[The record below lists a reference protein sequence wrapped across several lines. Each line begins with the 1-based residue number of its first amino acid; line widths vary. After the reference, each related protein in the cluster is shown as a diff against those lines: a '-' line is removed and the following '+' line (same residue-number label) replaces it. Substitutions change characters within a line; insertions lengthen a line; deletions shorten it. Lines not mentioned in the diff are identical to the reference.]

1 MSEAGL
7 DAPMSIEP
15 NETDIAIVGMAGRF
29 PGAPDADALWT
40 RVVAGDDCLVD
51 LDPDML
57 IAAGLP
63 ADVVNDEHYVP
74 RTGLLPNVDRFDPE
88 FFGIGPRDAA
98 LMDPQHRIFLECVWE
113 AIESAAHVPE
123 RFDGAIGVF
132 AGCGMNTYLIN
143 NLITNPKL
151 LEQVGWFLLRHT
163 SNDKDFLPTFASYKL
178 DLHGPSISVQTACST
193 SLVAMHLA
201 AQSLLSFECDMAIAG
216 GSTIEVPHGV
226 GYTFQE
232 GEILSPDGRCRSF
245 DQDSN
250 GTVLTSGTGAVAL
263 RRYSDA
269 LEDGD
274 PILAVMKASAVNN
287 DGARKVS
294 YLAPSVDGHADVV
307 KEALVVAGLSA
318 RDIELVDAHGTGTPV
333 GDPIEFAALTE
344 AFRDS
349 TDENGFCRL
358 TSTKPNIGHL
368 DTAAGVASVIKV
380 VQALRHATLPP
391 LANFSGPSPLLDL
404 SSSPF
409 ELAGQAKPWTTD
421 RPRRAGVSSLG
432 VGGTNAHVLLEEA
445 MLAKP
450 TSPSATEQ
458 LITLSGRSTAAIDDI
473 GANLAAYLEQHP
485 ETELADVAHTM
496 LVGRRSMPYRR
507 VVAAEN
513 TASAPAALRGEN
525 RRRRMDGH
533 ADERAPRLAF
543 MFPGGGAQYTGMGVG
558 LDERFDVYH
567 EVIADGIKRVLA
579 AGGPDLTLL
588 TSADADPDELRRADV
603 SLPAVFLTSVALA
616 RQWMAWS
623 AVPDALVGHSLGEYV
638 AAHLAGVLTLD
649 DAIALVVVRSRLMAQ
664 ASGGKPVGML
674 AVSLPA
680 DECVELLPDDI
691 DLSVVNT
698 DGECVISGP
707 SASIEAVATMLR
719 DRDVDVSLLDLE
731 AAAHSSVLDPILDEF
746 SEFVS
751 TVSLSA
757 PNIPYLS
764 NLTGDW
770 ITEAQATDPQYW
782 VDHLRGTV
790 RFDRC
795 LKTAL
800 ADGPL
805 VLAELGP
812 GHTLSSYARRQD
824 PKPVAAFGGLRH
836 PKDETADTAYGLQA
850 FGALWAHGV
859 DVDLDRFNGGERR
872 RLRLPTYAFQ
882 RERFWIDPG
891 EGVSGGSGVK
901 GVVEAVSAPP
911 VERIADVSDWF
922 WEPTWVP
929 TPNTSAALSPN
940 GTTWTIVADPGDL
953 LAEQIRDELIAR
965 DFDCSIATAPV
976 DAATLDT
983 TAVCLIGAEQPERND
998 LDAASQRWLDSGL
1011 DIIRHLTDSH
1021 LSGAVF
1027 GAVARGS
1034 TTASGPA
1041 NRPVDALA
1049 HGPVLVAPNEYPGL
1063 RTTLVDID
1071 GGEPADVST
1080 IVDELVAPQ
1089 NTVRAI
1095 RGGETLEADFQ
1106 PTPIEQ
1112 PADDATGFVRGG
1124 AYLVTGGLGEI
1135 GSQFAAHLAK
1145 RHGAR
1150 IALLSSV
1157 EVPPESEWDDWV
1169 AAHGSGDPMSRR
1181 LRRLR
1186 ELRSLGGEVVVVR
1199 GDTADPASLRNALDQ
1214 IEEQFGTIDGVIHAA
1229 GRLDDALIALMPPG
1243 AHRGVVGPKA
1253 VGAAVLVD
1261 ELAQRGASLL
1271 ILMSSTSSFLG
1282 AAGQVSYVGTNA
1294 YLDAL
1299 AGTDAGSLRV
1309 ITFNSGAWRGIGM
1322 AAEAARRLR
1331 LGITEGVT
1339 VAHPVLNERLTDSA
1353 GDVDLIGHL
1362 VASDDW
1368 VVNEHRTNEGIAIL
1382 PGTGHLD
1389 LALTALGHSTL
1400 AGRDVRDLLMIE
1412 PLVVPD
1418 GAEVVV
1424 KVNVSADD
1432 SGGTIT
1438 IWSDRGE
1445 GLQWSLH
1452 SQALVA
1458 DESLADDHSADTHLD
1473 VELGGGA
1480 REIDAMSARRAGLQ
1494 LGAHWDSVESASAD
1508 GGAAVAELS
1517 LPDDLRGD
1525 IGAWSAHPGLV
1536 DVAIGVAIDLR
1547 ETPSDTLMAPV
1558 AIESIVSNRP
1568 LPASVSVRAVRRSSD
1583 GGDLVVDITV
1593 AAPADLPTTEPAL
1606 VLRGLTLRDLGT
1618 GAALSPPEQK
1628 STRAGR
1634 NTAGGIFV
1642 ELAEGAGIGA
1652 EDAGTILDRLAA
1664 SDADRLAVSS
1674 VDLSVLAP
1682 AEVAAD
1688 GDDAKQTDLG
1698 DVSGL
1703 ENVLGAMWGDLLG
1716 VDVGHD
1722 DDFFDLGGHSLIA
1735 IRLIARVH
1743 RELGVKLDLSVLF
1756 DAPTVAL
1763 LAPLIRLQRPD
1774 IDDELGGSQSSESQS
1789 GDEPKPASD
1798 DAERPAPRTLVQL
1811 TNSGSGTPL
1820 TVVHGAGG
1828 SVFFLSQLARR
1839 MRSIRPLAALQAAG
1853 IHESDEPDPSIET
1866 MARRYVRDLTVQ
1878 NEGPHLLGGFSGGGI
1893 IALEMTRLLQEMG
1906 HEVRAVVLFD
1916 SVPAGT
1922 IEPPK
1927 WTSRMNVARNVV
1939 RHGLGPSSS
1948 YLKHRLKR
1956 RAARM
1961 LDLPTSVPNDP
1972 MLMDDEF
1979 GGDGVVDLSDHFSE
1993 ISLDHEL
2000 AVYDVD
2006 VVLVRADLM
2015 WLYQPDDYHWTSHVG
2030 RSLTKLTAPGSHE
2043 LMFQEPNVEV
2053 MWDRLGPVLDEL
2065 DR

>member
-1 MSEAGL
+1 MSDPGL
-7 DAPMSIEP
+7 DAPSDHEP
-15 NETDIAIVGMAGRF
+15 NEADIAIVGMAGRF

-57 IAAGLP
+57 IAAGVP
-63 ADVVNDEHYVP
+63 AAVVNDEHYVP

-245 DQDSN
+245 DEDSN
-250 GTVLTSGTGAVAL
+250 GTVLTSGAGAVAL
-263 RRYSDA
+263 RRYTDA

-307 KEALVVAGLSA
+307 KEALVVAGLDA

-349 TDENGFCRL
+349 TDETGFCRL

-391 LANFSGPSPLLDL
+391 LANFSGPSPLLDVA
-404 SSSPF
+404 SSPF
-409 ELAGQAKPWTTD
+409 ELAGKATPWTTD

-445 MLAKP
+445 MPVEASTP
-450 TSPSATEQ
+450 GVNEQ

-473 GANLAAYLEQHP
+473 GANLATYLEEHP
-485 ETELADVAHTM
+485 DTELADVAHTM

-507 VVAAEN
+507 VVAAED
-513 TASAPAALRGEN
+513 TASAPAVLRGEN

-543 MFPGGGAQYTGMGVG
+543 MFPGGGSQYPGMGVG
-558 LDERFDVYH
+558 LDDRFDVYH
-567 EVIADGIKRVLA
+567 EVLADGIKRVIT
-579 AGGPDLTLL
+579 AGGPDLSLL
-588 TSADADPDELRRADV
+588 TSADADADELRRADV

-616 RQWMAWS
+616 RQWMAWG
-623 AVPDALVGHSLGEYV
+623 AIPDALVGHSLGEYV

-649 DAIALVVVRSRLMAQ
+649 DAIALVVVRSRLMAE

-680 DECVELLPDDI
+680 DECAELLPDDI

-707 SASIEAVATMLR
+707 SASIDAVAATLR
-719 DRDVDVSLLDLE
+719 ERDVDVSLLDLE

-746 SEFVS
+746 AEFVS

-757 PNIPYLS
+757 PTIPYLS

-770 ITEAQATDPQYW
+770 ITEAQATNPQYW

-812 GHTLSSYARRQD
+812 GQTLSSYARRQD

-836 PKDETADTAYGLQA
+836 PKDETPDTAYALQA
-850 FGALWAHGV
+850 FGGLWAHGI
-859 DVDLDRFNGGERR
+859 DVDLDRFNGGQRR

-911 VERIADVSDWF
+911 VERIADVTDWF
-922 WEPTWVP
+922 WEPTWTP
-929 TPNTSAALSPN
+929 TANTSSVLSPE
-940 GTTWTIVADPGDL
+940 TTSWTIVADDGDL
-953 LAEQIRDELIAR
+953 LGEQVRDELIAR
-965 DFDCSIATAPV
+965 GFDCSITPGPV
-976 DAATLDT
+976 DAASLET
-983 TAVCLIGAEQPERND
+983 TAVCLVGQARPERDD
-998 LDAASQRWLDSGL
+998 LDSASQLWLDSGL
-1011 DIIRHLTDSH
+1011 DIIRHLTDTH

-1027 GAVARGS
+1027 GAISRGS

-1041 NRPVDALA
+1041 RRPVDALA
-1049 HGPVLVAPNEYPGL
+1049 HGPVLVAPKEYPGL

-1071 GGEPADVST
+1071 DDETADIST
-1080 IVDELVAPQ
+1080 IVDELLAPQ
-1089 NTVRAI
+1089 NAVRAI
-1095 RGGETLEADFQ
+1095 RGRETLEADFQ
-1106 PTPIEQ
+1106 PKPTEQ
-1112 PADDATGFVRGG
+1112 PADDDTGFVHGG

-1135 GSQFAAHLAK
+1135 GSEFAAHLAE
-1145 RHGAR
+1145 RYGAR
-1150 IALLSSV
+1150 VALLSSA
-1157 EVPPESEWDDWV
+1157 EMPPESEWETWEL
-1169 AAHGSGDPMSRR
+1169 AHGSGDAMSRR

-1186 ELRSLGGEVVVVR
+1186 ELRSLGGDVVVVR
-1199 GDTADPASLRNALDQ
+1199 GDTSDPASLRNALDQ
-1214 IEEQFGTIDGVIHAA
+1214 VEEHFGSIDGVIHAA

-1261 ELAQRGASLL
+1261 ELAQRDAGLL

-1282 AAGQVSYVGTNA
+1282 SAGQVSYVATNA

-1299 AGTDAGSLRV
+1299 AGADTGSLRV

-1322 AAEAARRLR
+1322 AAVAARRLR
-1331 LGITEGVT
+1331 LGIADGVAI
-1339 VAHPVLNERLTDSA
+1339 AHPVLNERVTDAS
-1353 GDVDLIGHL
+1353 GNVELIGQL

-1368 VVNEHRTNEGIAIL
+1368 VVNEHRTSDGIAIL

-1389 LALTALGHSTL
+1389 LALTALGHSAL
-1400 AGRDVRDLLMIE
+1400 ADHVVRDLLMIE

-1418 GAEVVV
+1418 GADVVV
-1424 KVNVSADD
+1424 KVTVSSDD
-1432 SGGTIT
+1432 SGGSIT

-1452 SQALVA
+1452 SQAVISGVTL
-1458 DESLADDHSADTHLD
+1458 DDDRPAVQPDG
-1473 VELGGGA
+1473 VLGDGA

-1494 LGAHWDSVESASAD
+1494 LGAHWDSVASASALD
-1508 GGAAVAELS
+1508 GEAVAELS
-1517 LPDDLRGD
+1517 LPEGLRND
-1525 IGAWSAHPGLV
+1525 VDAWTAHPGLV

-1547 ETPSDTLMAPV
+1547 ETAGETLMAPV
-1558 AIESIVSNRP
+1558 AIESVVSHRP
-1568 LPASVSVRAVRRSSD
+1568 LPASVSVHAVRRPSD

-1593 AAPADLPTTEPAL
+1593 KASTDLATAEPAL
-1606 VLRGLTLRDLGT
+1606 VVRGLTLRDLGS
-1618 GAALSPPEQK
+1618 GSALSTPAQK
-1628 STRAGR
+1628 TTRAGR

-1664 SDADRLAVSS
+1664 SDADRLVVSS
-1674 VDLSVLAP
+1674 VDLAALAP
-1682 AEVAAD
+1682 AEVASD
-1688 GDDAKQTDLG
+1688 GDEATQTDLG
-1698 DVSGL
+1698 EVSGL
-1703 ENVLGAMWGDLLG
+1703 ENVLAAMWSDLLG
-1716 VDVGHD
+1716 VDVGQD

-1735 IRLIARVH
+1735 IRLIARIQ
-1743 RELGVKLDLSVLF
+1743 RELGVKLDLAVLF

-1763 LAPLIRLQRPD
+1763 LSPLIRAQRPD
-1774 IDDELGGSQSSESQS
+1774 IDDELGGSPTSTGVSADQ
-1789 GDEPKPASD
+1789 PPPVAD
-1798 DAERPAPRTLVQL
+1798 DADRPEPRTFVPLS
-1811 TNSGSGTPL
+1811 TSGSGTPL

-1839 MRSIRPLAALQAAG
+1839 MRSVRPLNGMQAAG
-1853 IHESDEPDPSIET
+1853 ILASDQPDPSIEA
-1866 MARRYVRDLTVQ
+1866 MAERYVRDLTAQ
-1878 NEGPHLLGGFSGGGI
+1878 TDGPHLLGGFSGGGI
-1893 IALEMTRLLQEMG
+1893 IALEMTRLLQELG

-1916 SVPAGT
+1916 SVPAGA
-1922 IEPPK
+1922 IELPA
-1927 WTSRMNVARNVV
+1927 WTSRRNVARNVV

-1948 YLKHRLKR
+1948 YLKHRLRR

-1961 LDLPTSVPNDP
+1961 LDLPTSIPNVA
-1972 MLMDDEF
+1972 LSMDDEF
-1979 GGDGVVDLSDHFSE
+1979 GDDGVVDLSDHFSE
-1993 ISLDHEL
+1993 ISLDYEL
-2000 AVYDVD
+2000 KKYDVD

-2015 WLYQPDDYHWTSHVG
+2015 WLYQPDDYHWTGHVG
-2030 RSLTKLTAPGSHE
+2030 GTLTKLTAPGTHE
-2043 LMFQEPNVEV
+2043 SMFQEPNAEV
-2053 MWDRLGPVLDEL
+2053 LWERLAPVLDEL
-2065 DR
+2065 DN